1 MLVLTAGL
9 LGIFT
14 FGFFVADILLG
25 RKAHI
30 LERIAVGFLLGSG
43 IFTFVLFLANW
54 KLNIPFGLK
63 ESLLILLSLNIIAF
77 LLDIFFDRKGK
88 VKKIFDYN
96 FNFKEG
102 FENSSSFEK
111 IIIGLILF
119 LFFSSL
125 IHNLYWPVSD
135 WDSLAVYDFRAK
147 SFLLTGYMKDAIN
160 SGYFTAYPLYTSLS
174 HTFLYLLG
182 FKNPVFFYSFLYISL
197 IVSLFFVMHRIT
209 HNRTFSLL
217 FALLLSFN
225 PFIYGHSLMSYTN
238 LPYTVMIAVGFAYI
252 LFSFLNE
259 RLDFAAFTLGAVL
272 VSLSSW
278 VRSPEPFWLLAFPFI
293 ILFSLYSKKV
303 FHFIFLSL
311 VVYFPRF
318 IWFEFLKEYK
328 VVAGSYDSG
337 ALVGIKGM
345 ILNLLSLN
353 HNKIL
358 SYFFENMVFPYS
370 ILLIVFSLSLLFLLY
385 YLTIKKS
392 NLDFKNIKNI
402 KFVSRLLPSGLVLS
416 MLALM
421 LLGLYLFIFSFGDLA
436 FEIVGSAER
445 STMPLVPIT
454 LFSIFINIHFIFNN
468 NHYAKKI

>member
-14 FGFFVADILLG
+14 FGFFVADIFLG

-63 ESLLILLSLNIIAF
+63 ESLFILLSLNLIAF
-77 LLDIFFDRKGK
+77 LINTFFTKKRK
-88 VKKIFDYN
+88 VKNTFDYN
-96 FNFKEG
+96 LNFKEG
-102 FENSSSFEK
+102 FENLNSLEK

-119 LFFSSL
+119 LFLSSL
-125 IHNLYWPVSD
+125 VHNLYWPVSD

-147 SFLLTGYMKDAIN
+147 SFLLTGYMTDAIN
-160 SGYFTAYPLYTSLS
+160 GGYFTAYPLYTSLF

-182 FKNPVFFYSFLYISL
+182 FKNPVFFYSFLYVSL
-197 IVSLFFVMHRIT
+197 IVSLFFVMYGIT

-217 FALLLSFN
+217 FVLLLSSD
-225 PFIYGHSLMSYTN
+225 PSIYGHSLMSYTN
-238 LPYTVMIAVGFAYI
+238 LPYTVMLAVGFAYI
-252 LFSFLNE
+252 LFSFFNK
-259 RLDFAAFTLGAVL
+259 RLDFGAFVLGVIL
-272 VSLSSW
+272 VALSSW

-293 ILFSLYSKKV
+293 ILFSVYSKKV
-303 FHFIFLSL
+303 FHLIFLSL
-311 VVYFPRF
+311 IVYFPRF

-328 VVAGSYDSG
+328 VVTGSYDSG
-337 ALVGIKGM
+337 SLVGVKGM
-345 ILNLLSLN
+345 ILNLLSLD
-353 HNKIL
+353 HSKIL
-358 SYFFENMVFPYS
+358 SYFFKNMISPYS

-385 YLTIKKS
+385 YLTIKRS
-392 NLDFKNIKNI
+392 DLDLKNI
-402 KFVSRLLPSGLVLS
+402 KFVSWLLPSGLALS

-421 LLGLYLFIFSFGDLA
+421 LLGLYLFMFSFGDLA

-445 STMPLVPIT
+445 STMPLLPIT
-454 LFSIFINIHFIFNN
+454 LFSIFTNIHFIFNN
-468 NHYAKKI
+468 NQYDRKV

>member
-1 MLVLTAGL
+1 M
-9 LGIFT
+9 
-14 FGFFVADILLG
+14 
-25 RKAHI
+25 
-30 LERIAVGFLLGSG
+30 
-43 IFTFVLFLANW
+43 
-54 KLNIPFGLK
+54 
-63 ESLLILLSLNIIAF
+63 
-77 LLDIFFDRKGK
+77 
-88 VKKIFDYN
+88 
-96 FNFKEG
+96 
-102 FENSSSFEK
+102 
-111 IIIGLILF
+111 F

-125 IHNLYWPVSD
+125 VHNLYWPVSD

-182 FKNPVFFYSFLYISL
+182 FKNPVFFYSFLYVSL
-197 IVSLFFVMHRIT
+197 IVSLFFAMHRIT
-209 HNRTFSLL
+209 HNRIFSLL

-259 RLDFAAFTLGAVL
+259 RLDFGAFTLGAVL

-278 VRSPEPFWLLAFPFI
+278 VRSPEPFWLLAFPFV
-293 ILFSLYSKKV
+293 ILFSFYSKKL
-303 FHFIFLSL
+303 FHLIFISL

-318 IWFEFLKEYK
+318 IWFEFLRDYK
-328 VVAGSYDSG
+328 VVTGSYDSVYLTNFKNMVLG
-337 ALVGIKGM
+337 LY
-345 ILNLLSLN
+345 SLN
-353 HNKIL
+353 HDKVI
-358 SYFFENMVFPYS
+358 SYFLKNMISPYN
-370 ILLIVFSLSLLFLLY
+370 ILLAVFVISLLFFFYCLGANRIY
-385 YLTIKKS
+385 F
-392 NLDFKNIKNI
+392 DDRR
-402 KFVSRLLPSGLVLS
+402 FVSCLLPSGLALS

-421 LLGLYLFIFSFGDLA
+421 LLGLYLFMFSFGDLA

-445 STMPLVPIT
+445 STMPLIPIT